1 MNAEFLSLVSGV
13 SISLLFS
20 YVPKLK
26 DWFGALEGDYK
37 RLVMLGALLLSAAA
51 VMGLSCAGWYDLVT
65 CDQSG
70 VKQLIEVFILAA
82 IANQGAYMLT
92 PKRS

>member
-1 MNAEFLSLVSGV
+1 MSGV
-13 SISLLFS
+13 ALSLLFS
-20 YVPKLK
+20 YVPKVK
-26 DWFGALEGDYK
+26 DWFGALESDYK
-37 RLVMLGALLLSAAA
+37 RLVMLGALLLSAAG

-65 CDQSG
+65 CDQAG
-70 VKQLIEVFILAA
+70 IKQLIEVFILAA